1 MSTEQA
7 AKWPWSVLG
16 MSEKGDQR
24 AIKLAYATRL
34 KTMDRED
41 ADAFQGLRQ
50 ARTAALAMSGGAVNQ
65 ARPNMA
71 QLARSRGGTGVA
83 ASNRTTHVP
92 PAAANPK
99 RPPSVV
105 AIDQD
110 ENHARVEQAKE
121 PIEKLSENDAPT
133 EQEMINTVW
142 EAYVAAIANWEFSKA
157 AEILTDPILSDRH
170 MRFRAER
177 HAYQDV
183 FEKMKSPHF
192 KLTSDALILFED
204 HFHWASNAVGLA
216 QRLQVYQSK
225 SAMLQDELHYIM
237 RMRPNATRQTNFKI
251 NARMEKGGSNVWGK
265 LDRKNVLAAF
275 SIYVLAGLSYLE
287 ARNFFVDPAR
297 PPDFGTVVILSV
309 MLSAILLMLS
319 SLAWETVRDKSLV
332 VYFPETVVRLNNA
345 WINRSQESL
354 LYRVLLNSW
363 LPLALCGILLPII
376 YYAGML
382 VVIGFI
388 SIVALD
394 SAPPFRNLLALSAV
408 SAIAY
413 LWILNILRKKWP
425 ALNIEDQIFFWLFI
439 PFLCLLYALF
449 YFS

>member
-24 AIKLAYATRL
+24 AIKLAYAKRL

-50 ARTAALAMSGGAVNQ
+50 ARTAALAMSGRAVNQ

-71 QLARSRGGTGVA
+71 QLARSGGGTGVA
-83 ASNRTTHVP
+83 ASNRTTHAP

-99 RPPSVV
+99 RPLSVA

-110 ENHARVEQAKE
+110 ENQARAEQAKD
-121 PIEKLSENDAPT
+121 PIEKVPENDAPT
-133 EQEMINTVW
+133 EQEMINAVW
-142 EAYVAAIANWEFSKA
+142 EAYVTAIVNWEYSKA

-204 HFHWASNAVGLA
+204 HFQWASNAVGLA

-225 SAMLQDELHYIM
+225 SAMLQDELHYLL
-237 RMRPNATRQTNFKI
+237 RMRPNATRQTNLKI
-251 NARMEKGGSNVWGK
+251 NARMEKSGSNQWGK
-265 LDRKNVLAAF
+265 LDRKNVLAAY
-275 SIYVLAGLSYLE
+275 SIYVLGGLSYFE
-287 ARNFFVDPAR
+287 ARNFFVEPAK
-297 PPDFGTVVILSV
+297 PTDFGTGAFLSV

-319 SLAWETVRDKSLV
+319 SLVWEAVRDKSLV

-345 WINRSQESL
+345 WINRSRESL

-363 LPLALCGILLPII
+363 LPLALCGILVPII
-376 YYAGML
+376 YYVGML
-382 VVIGFI
+382 VVVGLI
-388 SIVALD
+388 SIVAIEG
-394 SAPPFRNLLALSAV
+394 APPFRNLLALSAL
-408 SAIAY
+408 SALVY
-413 LWILNILRKKWP
+413 FWVLSVLRKKWP
-425 ALNIEDQIFFWLFI
+425 VLNIEDRIFFWLFI
-439 PFLCLLYALF
+439 PFVCLLYALF